1 MLENNASESHACQ
14 FFSETKM
21 GQKNR
26 PRGKIRKTISV
37 LLCFALVLAL
47 IPISVLATALHFYPV
62 ITYTENGQTKTLS
75 LSNDD
80 SVGLWNYGG
89 DNDADLF
96 LISLPSGAEI
106 QNISIPDM
114 SQYVI
119 EMEIDGVDDVLDA
132 TSYYSQKTFPTL
144 QTIKEQVTIIS
155 DTGFR
160 TPDSNADEGYSYA
173 LADDETGIT
182 EEMLNKIPNK
192 SVEGYL
198 LVFYVKDSR
207 DNWIAL
213 PGIIIQ
219 YPTGNSSVP
228 ETPEIKEIKTEIAK
242 VDGEAASK
250 WIQSGDRYNGKTT
263 SQNEAGFWSDLQPI
277 LTTAKDIVAGK
288 SSANPSEIL
297 TKLKNAIVNL
307 IPIGQ
312 INPTN
317 LYETIER
324 CKKSNDDLKGY
335 NDKTVN
341 AYRTALTE
349 ANAYL
354 DALFQKDAE
363 TGKVEPTTENVA
375 GNQGK
380 ADGYATKLTNAYK
393 ELASALDRYG
403 SVSLALD
410 AIPALCE
417 LADKAIGNTALDGRD
432 TLKTKRDAAYAV
444 WQEYVETQLNL
455 NASEYR
461 EIRTAYRELFDA
473 YYLGLT
479 NTADSITVN
488 VRVTDSASLKKPTGF
503 PQGEWASTTWTGSV
517 TLTGDQTL
525 GALETQLTDKGKLYY
540 GGKIDNYGAASYA
553 AIINGVYPHSL
564 QSFNSYFSDD
574 YYENGTRVYYSDR
587 YVLHDGDMVELA
599 LLPTPEVSSYAGA
612 GNSLNENYTMR
623 YMQTARFEQD
633 GEPVTGT
640 LTVNEGE
647 PLTLHVSRAYASL
660 QNYTGEYSAFS
671 GAKLYVSPENSGTTA
686 AAAGEAAAPTFD
698 TGYQTDENGNVTVT
712 LYGSGW
718 VHLYAVDPRDGKG
731 FWGNTDVSGGPQI
744 EELPSMTVGASV
756 WIYVNA
762 KSGDELTAGLAALK
776 QELDDSYQDV
786 DRTLFTNDELK
797 QIDDTYAEKREAF
810 QTVTNLTN
818 AKNLVREF
826 DALVAQLEK
835 AHKNSDFPKER
846 SIQGALNCLPDDVRD
861 FTQGF
866 AERFRYLQSMID
878 SATQHQIN
886 QMTTAQKAKYEKL
899 KEAYG
904 EDGTNL
910 PAEVDPTVTVKV
922 MGDTDYQ
929 NDFIVANDRSYSYVP
944 SDYAK
949 DDSRVN
955 VPGSD
960 DNRIRTSAALGA
972 FDGTDG
978 YRVQEGSYYQ
988 LIIARKL
995 EGGAYECSYNAT
1007 VVKVEVEDED
1017 GNPIEGVTVRTPNYT
1032 DANPDS
1038 SRRRFFYE
1046 PSSTG
1051 YDGKGANG
1059 MKAAIIT
1066 FDCVMPHNIVVKV
1079 YLEKVA
1085 TPDELTAAKTSLKN
1099 ELTTAYQ
1106 AYVKSNYSNTNWNTL
1121 VKAYN
1126 DGIANIGKAEDVT
1139 TATAAKTAALEAM
1152 AAVDADM
1159 AQDYG
1164 TVYVTIENTTFTHD
1178 LWPTGKTYWEG
1189 TPINHFEVN
1198 LTAASTMMT
1207 CVVDALDQHGWSQT
1221 GASSNYISSINGLSA
1236 FDGGSQSGWMGTLN
1250 DWFTNE
1256 GFGNFTVANGKLGDG
1271 DEIRIMYTRTG
1282 YGEDLGGTWNN
1293 QNTTLRALD
1302 VTNGTIFPAFTSGTI
1317 GSTNEYTLQI
1327 DDEKAEIKIT
1337 PTATNKNFLVKTFL
1351 NEQVTNNTE
1360 GVSFYKRT
1368 QTIPVVAGDTIYVGC
1383 GVKGW
1388 PTMNT
1393 QAGNTQTANGTW
1405 YVLKVVNAQV
1415 DDGSAYVM
1423 GLIDKYCVKVES
1435 YNYKSMENGLSITR
1449 AAYEALSD
1457 TSKQNVTN
1465 YQKLLDAEAGVASFK
1480 KTADL
1485 SVKIAALPS
1494 VYRAT
1499 LEDVEQIKSVQEI
1512 YESLTQEEKDRLT
1525 VNEYNKLMALIEKID
1540 GLNQAAADKVIA
1552 DSTAIGPIDEITLES
1567 AKQIQKA
1574 RAGYDA
1580 LNKYAQYIVEY
1591 AKPVN
1596 YYTLLDAEVKLK
1608 ELQDAAAEQER
1619 IDRAAAAAVDN
1630 LIDAIGEVTLKSKQ
1644 AIETARAA
1652 YDNLT
1657 PTQKTYVTKL
1667 DTLTAAETA
1676 YKALVDRKAA
1686 DDVIEKINA
1695 IGKVTLESKTAIEA
1709 ARAAYNAL
1717 TNDQKLL
1724 VENYDVLTA
1733 AEAELARLEAEAKD
1747 KADREAAAQVDE
1759 MIERLFPVTRYSGP
1773 AIRMARAAYEALTED
1788 QKALV
1793 TRYSDLVRA
1802 EKEYSAI
1809 PPLTPSTPAKPSQK
1823 PDTSKDNLSFT
1834 DVTSGSWYYDGVK
1847 YVCDNGLM
1855 NGTSANEFNPNANT
1869 TRSMIVTILARM
1881 EGVNTSGGET
1891 WYARGREWSM
1901 GAGISDGTNMTGK
1914 ITREQLA
1921 AMLYRYAK
1929 MKGYDVSASASLSG
1943 YTDASS
1949 VSGWATDAMRW
1960 AVSAGLI
1967 NGRTA
1972 TTLAP
1977 QGNATRA
1984 EVASILMRFMQK
1996 YTK

>member
-1 MLENNASESHACQ
+1 MGKWFLGDAERHRPFHTRSIALALAILITFGLFSPLCVAATSPYEIDSGNIVGSQNIGTLNGYNLYLVNISKQYDTIKLQEGNDSSTGELVSFLYGDGDYDGITGGSITRNSTNFEKTAAYFQKEKSNISAVTFSEQSDYLLCRLTEFDWVVTFMPVTVGYILIAWEKAASVDKTALDTKITEAESKNASNC
-14 FFSETKM
+14 
-21 GQKNR
+21 
-26 PRGKIRKTISV
+26 
-37 LLCFALVLAL
+37 
-47 IPISVLATALHFYPV
+47 
-62 ITYTENGQTKTLS
+62 
-75 LSNDD
+75 
-80 SVGLWNYGG
+80 
-89 DNDADLF
+89 
-96 LISLPSGAEI
+96 
-106 QNISIPDM
+106 
-114 SQYVI
+114 
-119 EMEIDGVDDVLDA
+119 
-132 TSYYSQKTFPTL
+132 
-144 QTIKEQVTIIS
+144 
-155 DTGFR
+155 
-160 TPDSNADEGYSYA
+160 
-173 LADDETGIT
+173 
-182 EEMLNKIPNK
+182 
-192 SVEGYL
+192 
-198 LVFYVKDSR
+198 
-207 DNWIAL
+207 
-213 PGIIIQ
+213 
-219 YPTGNSSVP
+219 
-228 ETPEIKEIKTEIAK
+228 KTE
-242 VDGEAASK
+242 D
-250 WIQSGDRYNGKTT
+250 DRYNAGTKAV
-263 SQNEAGFWSDLQPI
+263 SENGFWSDFQTA
-277 LTTAKDIVAGK
+277 LTSAESVNNSAAATQDQVDSALETLTAAM
-288 SSANPSEIL
+288 A
-297 TKLKNAIVNL
+297 NL

-324 CKKSNDDLKGY
+324 CKKYNDDLNGY
-335 NDKTVN
+335 TEKTAN

-354 DALFQKDAE
+354 ASLFDENGATAE
-363 TGKVEPTTENVA
+363 NIADNQPT
-375 GNQGK
+375 
-380 ADGYATKLTNAYK
+380 ADGYAEKLTNAVK

-410 AIPALCE
+410 AIPALCD
-417 LADKAIGNTALDGRD
+417 LADKAVSNTALNGRD
-432 TLKTKRDAAYAV
+432 ELKTARDAAYAV
-444 WQEYVETQLNL
+444 WQKYEETQLNL

-479 NTADSITVN
+479 NTAESITVN
-488 VRVTDSASLKKPTGF
+488 VRVTDTASLQDPDFYHVDST
-503 PQGEWASTTWTGSV
+503 WTSTTWTGSV

-525 GALETQLTDKGKLYY
+525 GALETQLGSKLYNK
-540 GGKIDNYGAASYA
+540 GRQDGFGAVSYA

-564 QSFNSYFSDD
+564 QNFSSYFIDD
-574 YYENGTRVYYSDR
+574 YYEDHADDYYSDQ
-587 YVLHDGDMVELA
+587 YVLHDGDTVELA
-599 LLPTPEVSSYAGA
+599 LLPTPTVSAYVGEI
-612 GNSLNENYTMR
+612 SLNTNYTMR

-633 GEPVTGT
+633 DVPVSGT
-640 LTVNEGE
+640 LTVTEGE

-686 AAAGEAAAPTFD
+686 ATAGEAAAPTFD
-698 TGYQTDENGNVTVT
+698 TGYQTDANGDVTVT

-731 FWGNTDVSGGPQI
+731 FFGNTDVSGGPQI
-744 EELPSMTVGASV
+744 KELPSMTVGASV

-786 DRTLFTNDELK
+786 DRTLFTDDERR
-797 QIDDTYAEKREAF
+797 QIDEAYAGKCEAF
-810 QTVTNLTN
+810 QTVTNLTD

-835 AHKNSDFPKER
+835 AHKNSDFPKET
-846 SIQGALNCLPDDVRD
+846 SIQGALNCLPDDVRN

-929 NDFIVANDRSYSYVP
+929 NDFIVANNRSYNYVP
-944 SDYAK
+944 SDYANA
-949 DDSRVN
+949 DSRVN
-955 VPGSD
+955 VPGSKE
-960 DNRIRTSAALGA
+960 RSIRTSAALGA

-1007 VVKVEVEDED
+1007 VVKVEVEDEA
-1017 GNPIEGVTVRTPNYT
+1017 GSPIEGVTVQTPNYT
-1032 DANPDS
+1032 DANQYS

-1051 YDGKGANG
+1051 YDGKGEAG

-1066 FDCVMPHNIVVKV
+1066 FDCVMPRNIVVKV

-1085 TPDELTAAKTSLKN
+1085 TPDELTKAKTSLKN

-1139 TATAAKTAALEAM
+1139 TATAAKTAALAAM

-1189 TPINHFEVN
+1189 APINHFEVN

-1207 CVVDALDQHGWSQT
+1207 CVVDALNEHGWSQT

-1388 PTMNT
+1388 PTMNA

-1449 AAYEALSD
+1449 AAYDALSD

-1465 YQKLLDAEAGVASFK
+1465 YQKLLDAEVGVASFK

-1540 GLNQAAADKVIA
+1540 RLNQAAADKVIA
-1552 DSTAIGPIDEITLES
+1552 DIAAIGPIDEITLES
-1567 AKQIQKA
+1567 AEQIQKA

-1686 DDVIEKINA
+1686 DDVIEKINE

-1773 AIRMARAAYEALTED
+1773 AIRMARAAYEALTKD

-1793 TRYSDLVRA
+1793 TRYNDLVRA
-1802 EKEYSAI
+1802 EKEYAAI
-1809 PPLTPSTPAKPSQK
+1809 PPLTPSRPAKPSQK
-1823 PDTSKDNLSFT
+1823 PDTSKDNLPFT

-1881 EGVNTSGGET
+1881 EGVNTSGGAT
-1891 WYARGREWSM
+1891 WYARGREWAM

-1929 MKGYDVSASASLSG
+1929 MKGYDVSASADISG
-1943 YTDASS
+1943 YTDASG

>member
-1 MLENNASESHACQ
+1 MLCRLTEFDWVVTFSPVTVGYILIAWEKAASVD
-14 FFSETKM
+14 K
-21 GQKNR
+21 
-26 PRGKIRKTISV
+26 
-37 LLCFALVLAL
+37 
-47 IPISVLATALHFYPV
+47 TALD
-62 ITYTENGQTKTLS
+62 TK
-75 LSNDD
+75 
-80 SVGLWNYGG
+80 
-89 DNDADLF
+89 
-96 LISLPSGAEI
+96 
-106 QNISIPDM
+106 
-114 SQYVI
+114 
-119 EMEIDGVDDVLDA
+119 
-132 TSYYSQKTFPTL
+132 
-144 QTIKEQVTIIS
+144 
-155 DTGFR
+155 
-160 TPDSNADEGYSYA
+160 
-173 LADDETGIT
+173 IT
-182 EEMLNKIPNK
+182 EAENK
-192 SVEGYL
+192 
-198 LVFYVKDSR
+198 
-207 DNWIAL
+207 
-213 PGIIIQ
+213 
-219 YPTGNSSVP
+219 NSSNC
-228 ETPEIKEIKTEIAK
+228 KTE
-242 VDGEAASK
+242 D
-250 WIQSGDRYNGKTT
+250 DRYNAGTKAV
-263 SQNEAGFWSDLQPI
+263 SEKGFWSDFQTA
-277 LTTAKDIVAGK
+277 LTSAKSVNDAANATQTEVNSALEALTATMA
-288 SSANPSEIL
+288 
-297 TKLKNAIVNL
+297 NL
-307 IPIGQ
+307 IPAEQ

-324 CKKSNDDLKGY
+324 CKKSNDALKRY
-335 NDKTVN
+335 TEKSVN

-354 DALFQKDAE
+354 DALFQKNAE
-363 TGKVEPTTENVA
+363 GVVEPTTENVT

-380 ADGYATKLTNAYK
+380 ADDYATTLSKATA
-393 ELASALDRYG
+393 ELARTPDRYG
-403 SVSLALD
+403 DVSLALD

-473 YYLGLT
+473 YYLDLT

-488 VRVTDSASLKKPTGF
+488 VRVTDSASLKDPDF
-503 PQGEWASTTWTGSV
+503 YHVDSEWTSTTWTGSV

-525 GALETQLTDKGKLYY
+525 GALETQLGSKLYNK
-540 GGKIDNYGAASYA
+540 GRLDGYGAASYA
-553 AIINGVYPHSL
+553 ALINGVYAHSL
-564 QSFNSYFSDD
+564 QSFSYYFSDD
-574 YYENGTRVYYSDR
+574 YNENGTRVYYSDR
-587 YVLHDGDMVELA
+587 YVLHDGDTVELV
-599 LLPTPEVSSYAGA
+599 LLPQPKISSYAGA
-612 GNSLNENYTMR
+612 PNPLAENYTMR

-633 GEPVTGT
+633 GVPVTGT

-660 QNYTGEYSAFS
+660 QSYTGEYSAFS
-671 GAKLYVSPENSGTTA
+671 GAELYVSPENSGTA
-686 AAAGEAAAPTFD
+686 ADAAGEAAAPSFD
-698 TGYQTDENGNVTVT
+698 TGYQTDANGDVTVT

-718 VHLYAVDPRDGKG
+718 VHLYAADLREDKG

-786 DRTLFTNDELK
+786 DRTLFTDDERK
-797 QIDDTYAEKREAF
+797 QIDETYAEKCEAF
-810 QTVTNLTN
+810 QTVTNLTA

-835 AHKNSDFPKER
+835 AHKNSDFPKET
-846 SIQGALNCLPDDVRD
+846 SIQSALNCLPDDVRD

-929 NDFIVANDRSYSYVP
+929 NDFIVANDRSYNYVP
-944 SDYAK
+944 SDYANA
-949 DDSRVN
+949 DSRVN
-955 VPGSD
+955 VPGSKE
-960 DNRIRTSAALGA
+960 RSIRTSAALGA

-1007 VVKVEVEDED
+1007 VVKVEVEDEA
-1017 GNPIEGVTVRTPNYT
+1017 GNPIEGVTVQTPNYT
-1032 DANPDS
+1032 DANQNS

-1051 YDGKGANG
+1051 YDGKGESG

-1189 TPINHFEVN
+1189 TPINHFEVG

-1256 GFGNFTVANGKLGDG
+1256 GFGNFSVANGKLGDG

-1282 YGEDLGGTWNN
+1282 YGEDLGGTWSN
-1293 QNTTLRALD
+1293 QNTTLEALD
-1302 VTNGTIFPAFTSGTI
+1302 VTNGTIFPDFTSGTI

-1337 PTATNKNFLVKTFL
+1337 PTAANKNFLVKTFL

-1388 PTMNT
+1388 PTMNA

-1449 AAYEALSD
+1449 AAYEALSE

-1465 YQKLLDAEAGVASFK
+1465 YQKLVDAENGVASFK

-1499 LEDVEQIKSVQEI
+1499 LEDVEPIKSVQEI

-1540 GLNQAAADKVIA
+1540 RLNQAAADKVIA
-1552 DSTAIGPIDEITLES
+1552 DIAAIGPIDEITLES

-1686 DDVIEKINA
+1686 DDVIEKINE

-1717 TNDQKLL
+1717 TPDQKPL

-1773 AIRMARAAYEALTED
+1773 AIRMARAAYDALTED

-1793 TRYSDLVRA
+1793 TRYNDLVRA
-1802 EKEYSAI
+1802 EKEYAAI

-1823 PDTSKDNLSFT
+1823 PDTSKDNLPFT

-1847 YVCDNGLM
+1847 YAYDNGLM

-1881 EGVNTSGGET
+1881 EGVNTSGGAT
-1891 WYARGREWSM
+1891 WYTAGRAWAMEN
-1901 GAGISDGTNMTGK
+1901 GISDGTNMEGK

>member
-1 MLENNASESHACQ
+1 MKSVKFSRRGRPFGRPLLSLILICAIVVSLLPIYVVAADAAYTPSKAELATLEIGNCT
-14 FFSETKM
+14 FSETNYKIYKYSVDTTKYDTLKFVVATN
-21 GQKNR
+21 GAINPTNAPVVGKKNT
-26 PRGKIRKTISV
+26 GAV
-37 LLCFALVLAL
+37 
-47 IPISVLATALHFYPV
+47 ATL
-62 ITYTENGQTKTLS
+62 
-75 LSNDD
+75 
-80 SVGLWNYGG
+80 
-89 DNDADLF
+89 
-96 LISLPSGAEI
+96 
-106 QNISIPDM
+106 
-114 SQYVI
+114 
-119 EMEIDGVDDVLDA
+119 
-132 TSYYSQKTFPTL
+132 
-144 QTIKEQVTIIS
+144 
-155 DTGFR
+155 
-160 TPDSNADEGYSYA
+160 
-173 LADDETGIT
+173 
-182 EEMLNKIPNK
+182 
-192 SVEGYL
+192 
-198 LVFYVKDSR
+198 VKDS
-207 DNWIAL
+207 DDFKKGQTL
-213 PGIIIQ
+213 
-219 YPTGNSSVP
+219 YNSVSNSFSA
-228 ETPEIKEIKTEIAK
+228 ETKEKLDENADKTCFYWYTSSWKGVTEVYGLLVIEWPNGSIKPADLADKSTLKTTIDTAK
-242 VDGEAASK
+242 EKEQGDYYGSDG
-250 WIQSGDRYNGKTT
+250 RYNAKTKAISENFWT
-263 SQNEAGFWSDLQPI
+263 DFQTALSEAEEIYDDEALTKDEQETVDNAVAA
-277 LTTAKDIVAGK
+277 LTTAMA
-288 SSANPSEIL
+288 
-297 TKLKNAIVNL
+297 NL

-324 CKKSNDDLKGY
+324 CKKSDDALKGCTE
-335 NDKTVN
+335 KTVN

-354 DALFQKDAE
+354 DSLFQKNAE
-363 TGKVEPTTENVA
+363 GVVEPTAENVA
-375 GNQGK
+375 TNQGK
-380 ADGYATKLTNAYK
+380 ADDYATALSKATA
-393 ELASALDRYG
+393 ELARTLDRYG
-403 SVSLALD
+403 NVSLALD
-410 AIPALCE
+410 AIPALCK
-417 LADKAIGNTALDGRD
+417 LADKAISNTALNGRNE
-432 TLKTKRDAAYAV
+432 LKAARDAAYAV
-444 WQEYVETQLNL
+444 WQKYAETQLNL
-455 NASEYR
+455 NASEYK
-461 EIRTAYRELFDA
+461 EIRTAYRDLFDA

-479 NTADSITVN
+479 NTAESITVN
-488 VRVTDSASLKKPTGF
+488 VRVTDTASLKDPDFYHVDST
-503 PQGEWASTTWTGSV
+503 WTSTTWTGSV

-525 GALETQLTDKGKLYY
+525 GALETQLGSKLYNK
-540 GGKIDNYGAASYA
+540 GRQDGFGAVSYA
-553 AIINGVYPHSL
+553 ALINGVYAHSL
-564 QSFNSYFSDD
+564 QSFSGYFSDD
-574 YYENGTRVYYSDR
+574 YYENGALVYYSDR
-587 YVLHDGDMVELA
+587 YVLHDGDTVELA
-599 LLPTPEVSSYAGA
+599 LLPQPTVSAYVGEVS
-612 GNSLNENYTMR
+612 LDTNYTMR

-633 GEPVTGT
+633 DVPVSGT
-640 LTVNEGE
+640 LTVTEGE

-671 GAKLYVSPENSGTTA
+671 GAKLYASPENSGTTA
-686 AAAGEAAAPTFD
+686 ATAGEAAAPTFD
-698 TGYQTDENGNVTVT
+698 TGYQTDANGDVTVT

-731 FWGNTDVSGGPQI
+731 FFGNTDVSGGPQI

-786 DRTLFTNDELK
+786 DRTLFTEEELK
-797 QIDDTYAEKREAF
+797 QIDDTYNESCEKF
-810 QTVTNLTN
+810 KSLDNLTD
-818 AKNLVREF
+818 AKALVREF
-826 DALVAQLEK
+826 DALVAQLSK
-835 AHKNSDFPKER
+835 QHQGSDAWR
-846 SIQGALNCLPDDVRD
+846 ANNLRYALDMLPDDLND

-866 AERFRYLQSMID
+866 AERFRWLQSEMAL
-878 SATQHQIN
+878 ATEHQIN
-886 QMTTAQKAKYEKL
+886 QMSTAQKAKYEKL

-904 EDGTNL
+904 TDGSTL
-910 PAEVDPTVTVKV
+910 PAAVNPTVTVTV
-922 MGDTDYQ
+922 TDGTEYQ
-929 NDFIVANDRSYSYVP
+929 GDFIVANNRSYSYV
-944 SDYAK
+944 SSEYANGNE
-949 DDSRVN
+949 RVN
-955 VPGSD
+955 IPSATG
-960 DNRIRTSAALGA
+960 NLRKEAALGA
-972 FDGTDG
+972 FDATD
-978 YRVQEGSYYQ
+978 YRVQEGSEYQ

-995 EGGAYECSYNAT
+995 DGKVTECDYNAK
-1007 VVKVEVEDED
+1007 VVKIEVLDKD
-1017 GNPIEGVTVRTPNYT
+1017 TGKPIEGVTTGIYNYT
-1032 DANPDS
+1032 EDRGS
-1038 SRRRFFYE
+1038 SRARFYYT
-1046 PSSTG
+1046 PDG
-1051 YDGKGANG
+1051 GGAYDQGEYG
-1059 MKAAIIT
+1059 MTAAT
-1066 FDCVMPHNIVVKV
+1066 VRFTCVMPHNILVKV

-1099 ELTTAYQ
+1099 ELTAAYQ
-1106 AYVKSNYSNTNWNTL
+1106 TYTKSEYSNTNWNTL

-1126 DGIANIGKAEDVT
+1126 DGIANIEKAEDVT
-1139 TATAAKTAALEAM
+1139 TATDAKTAALAAM
-1152 AAVDADM
+1152 ADVVKDM
-1159 AQDYG
+1159 EAAYG
-1164 TVYVTIENTTFTHD
+1164 TVYVTVENTTFTRD
-1178 LWPTGKTYWEG
+1178 LWPTGKTYWDG
-1189 TPINHFEVN
+1189 TPIDHFPVE
-1198 LTAASTMMT
+1198 LDSTSTMMS
-1207 CVVDALDQHGWSQT
+1207 CVVEALDEHGWKQT
-1221 GASSNYISSINGLSA
+1221 GASSNYITSINGLSA

-1250 DWFTNE
+1250 DWFNNE

-1282 YGEDLGGTWNN
+1282 YGADLGGTWGGEDA
-1293 QNTTLRALD
+1293 QNTTLKELK
-1302 VTNGTIFPAFTSGTI
+1302 VTGGTIFPDFTSGTI
-1317 GSTNEYTLQI
+1317 GSTTEYTLQI
-1327 DDEKAEIKIT
+1327 ADEKAEIKIT

-1351 NEQVTNNTE
+1351 NEQVTDNTE

-1393 QAGNTQTANGTW
+1393 QAGNTQTSGGTW

-1423 GLIDKYCVKVES
+1423 GLIDKYCIKVES
-1435 YNYKSMENGLSITR
+1435 YNYKSMESGLSITR
-1449 AAYEALSD
+1449 AAYDALSED
-1457 TSKQNVTN
+1457 SQKNVTN

-1552 DSTAIGPIDEITLES
+1552 DIAAIGPIDEITLES
-1567 AKQIQKA
+1567 AEQIQKA

-1580 LNKYAQYIVEY
+1580 LNKYAQYIVEC
-1591 AKPVN
+1591 AEPVS
-1596 YYTLLDAEVKLK
+1596 YYTLVEAEARLK
-1608 ELQDAAAEQER
+1608 ELQEAAAEQER

-1686 DDVIEKINA
+1686 DDVIEKINE

-1802 EKEYSAI
+1802 EKEYAAI
-1809 PPLTPSTPAKPSQK
+1809 PPLRPVGPSKPSKPSTS
-1823 PDTSKDNLSFT
+1823 DTSKDNLPFT

-1881 EGVNTSGGET
+1881 EGVNTSGGAT
-1891 WYARGREWSM
+1891 WYAAGRAWAM

-1929 MKGYDVSASASLSG
+1929 LKGYDVSASADISG
-1943 YTDASS
+1943 YTDASG
-1949 VSGWATDAMRW
+1949 VSSWATDAMRW

>member
-1 MLENNASESHACQ
+1 MAQINTDYDHILLRLNKSGKGGGIKGYVIIEWEKPASLDKTGLASKITEAEGKNAS
-14 FFSETKM
+14 
-21 GQKNR
+21 NY
-26 PRGKIRKTISV
+26 KI
-37 LLCFALVLAL
+37 
-47 IPISVLATALHFYPV
+47 
-62 ITYTENGQTKTLS
+62 E
-75 LSNDD
+75 D
-80 SVGLWNYGG
+80 
-89 DNDADLF
+89 
-96 LISLPSGAEI
+96 
-106 QNISIPDM
+106 
-114 SQYVI
+114 
-119 EMEIDGVDDVLDA
+119 
-132 TSYYSQKTFPTL
+132 
-144 QTIKEQVTIIS
+144 
-155 DTGFR
+155 
-160 TPDSNADEGYSYA
+160 
-173 LADDETGIT
+173 
-182 EEMLNKIPNK
+182 
-192 SVEGYL
+192 
-198 LVFYVKDSR
+198 
-207 DNWIAL
+207 
-213 PGIIIQ
+213 
-219 YPTGNSSVP
+219 
-228 ETPEIKEIKTEIAK
+228 
-242 VDGEAASK
+242 
-250 WIQSGDRYNGKTT
+250 DRYNAGTKAV
-263 SQNEAGFWSDLQPI
+263 SEKGFWSDFQAAL
-277 LTTAKDIVAGK
+277 
-288 SSANPSEIL
+288 SSAKSVNENPAATRQQVDSALEAL
-297 TKLKNAIVNL
+297 TAAMANL

-324 CKKSNDDLKGY
+324 CKKSNDALKGY

-354 DALFQKDAE
+354 DALFQKNAE
-363 TGKVEPTTENVA
+363 GVVEPTTENVA

-380 ADGYATKLTNAYK
+380 ADGYADALDEATA
-393 ELASALDRYG
+393 ELARTPDRYG
-403 SVSLALD
+403 DVSLALD

-417 LADKAIGNTALDGRD
+417 LADKAISNTALNGRNE
-432 TLKTKRDAAYAV
+432 LKAARDAAYAV
-444 WQEYVETQLNL
+444 WQKYEETQLNL

-461 EIRTAYRELFDA
+461 EIRTAYRDLFDA

-479 NTADSITVN
+479 NTVESITVN
-488 VRVTDSASLKKPTGF
+488 VRVTDTASLKDPDFYHVDSAWT
-503 PQGEWASTTWTGSV
+503 STTWTGSV

-525 GALETQLTDKGKLYY
+525 GALETQLGSKLYNK
-540 GGKIDNYGAASYA
+540 GRQDGFGAVSYA
-553 AIINGVYPHSL
+553 ALINGVYAHSL
-564 QSFNSYFSDD
+564 QSFSGYFSDD
-574 YYENGTRVYYSDR
+574 YYENGTLVYYSDR
-587 YVLHDGDMVELA
+587 YVLHDGDTVELA
-599 LLPTPEVSSYAGA
+599 LLPQPTVSAYVGEVP
-612 GNSLNENYTMR
+612 LDTNYTMR

-633 GEPVTGT
+633 DVPVSGT
-640 LTVNEGE
+640 LTVTEGE

-671 GAKLYVSPENSGTTA
+671 GAKLYASPENSGTTA
-686 AAAGEAAAPTFD
+686 ATAGEAAAPSFD
-698 TGYQTDENGNVTVT
+698 TGYQTDANGDVTVT

-718 VHLYAVDPRDGKG
+718 VHLYAADLREDKG

-744 EELPSMTVGASV
+744 EELPSMTAGASV
-756 WIYVNA
+756 WVYVNP
-762 KSGDELTAGLAALK
+762 KSGDELASGLAALK

-786 DRTLFTNDELK
+786 DRTLFTDDELR
-797 QIDDTYAEKREAF
+797 QIDEAYAGKCEAF
-810 QTVTNLTN
+810 QTVTNLTD

-835 AHKNSDFPKER
+835 AHKNSDFPKEN
-846 SIQGALNCLPDDVRD
+846 SIQGALNRLPDDVRD

-866 AERFRYLQSMID
+866 AERFRYLQSIID

-910 PAEVDPTVTVKV
+910 RAEVDPTVTVKV

-929 NDFIVANDRSYSYVP
+929 NDFIVANDRSYSYVL
-944 SDYAK
+944 SDYANA
-949 DDSRVN
+949 DSRVN
-955 VPGSD
+955 VPGSKD
-960 DNRIRTSAALGA
+960 SRIRTSAALGA

-1007 VVKVEVEDED
+1007 VVKVEVEDE
-1017 GNPIEGVTVRTPNYT
+1017 GGSPIEGVTVRTPNYT

-1051 YDGKGANG
+1051 YDGKGENG

-1106 AYVKSNYSNTNWNTL
+1106 AYVKSKYSNTNWNTL

-1207 CVVDALDQHGWSQT
+1207 CVVDALNAHGWSQT

-1351 NEQVTNNTE
+1351 NEQVTDKTE

-1388 PTMNT
+1388 PTMNA

-1449 AAYEALSD
+1449 AAYEALSE

-1499 LEDVEQIKSVQEI
+1499 LEDVEPIKSVQEI

-1540 GLNQAAADKVIA
+1540 RLNQAAADKVIA
-1552 DSTAIGPIDEITLES
+1552 DIAAIGPIDEITLES

-1676 YKALVDRKAA
+1676 YKNLVDRKAA
-1686 DDVIEKINA
+1686 DDVIEKINE

-1724 VENYDVLTA
+1724 VENYNVLTA

-1793 TRYSDLVRA
+1793 TRYNDLVRA
-1802 EKEYSAI
+1802 EKEYAAI
-1809 PPLTPSTPAKPSQK
+1809 PPLTPSRPAKPSQK
-1823 PDTSKDNLSFT
+1823 PDTSKDNLPFT
-1834 DVTSGSWYYDGVK
+1834 DVASGSWYYDGVK
-1847 YVCDNGLM
+1847 YACDNGLM
-1855 NGTSANEFNPNANT
+1855 NGTSANAFSPNADT

-1881 EGVNTSGGET
+1881 EGVNTSGGAT
-1891 WYARGREWSM
+1891 WYTAGREWAM

-1929 MKGYDVSASASLSG
+1929 LKGYDVSASADISG

-1949 VSGWATDAMRW
+1949 VSGWSTDAMRW

>member
-1 MLENNASESHACQ
+1 MGKWFLGDAERHRPFHTRSIALALAILITFGLFSPLCVAATPSYEIDSGNIVGSQNIGTLNGYNLYLVNISKQYDTIKLQEGNDSSTGELVSFLYGDGDYDGITGGSITRNSTNFKKTATYFQKEKSNISAVT
-14 FFSETKM
+14 FSE
-21 GQKNR
+21 Q
-26 PRGKIRKTISV
+26 SDY
-37 LLCFALVLAL
+37 LLCRLTEFDWVVTFAPVTVGYIL
-47 IPISVLATALHFYPV
+47 IAWEKAASVDKTALD
-62 ITYTENGQTKTLS
+62 TK
-75 LSNDD
+75 
-80 SVGLWNYGG
+80 
-89 DNDADLF
+89 
-96 LISLPSGAEI
+96 
-106 QNISIPDM
+106 
-114 SQYVI
+114 
-119 EMEIDGVDDVLDA
+119 
-132 TSYYSQKTFPTL
+132 
-144 QTIKEQVTIIS
+144 
-155 DTGFR
+155 
-160 TPDSNADEGYSYA
+160 
-173 LADDETGIT
+173 IT
-182 EEMLNKIPNK
+182 EAENK
-192 SVEGYL
+192 
-198 LVFYVKDSR
+198 
-207 DNWIAL
+207 
-213 PGIIIQ
+213 
-219 YPTGNSSVP
+219 NSSNC
-228 ETPEIKEIKTEIAK
+228 KTEK
-242 VDGEAASK
+242 
-250 WIQSGDRYNGKTT
+250 DRYNAGTKAV
-263 SQNEAGFWSDLQPI
+263 SEKGFWSDFQTA
-277 LTTAKDIVAGK
+277 LTSAKSVNENTAATQQQVD
-288 SSANPSEIL
+288 SALGAL
-297 TKLKNAIVNL
+297 TATMANL

-354 DALFQKDAE
+354 ESLFQKNDE

-410 AIPALCE
+410 AIPALCD

-473 YYLGLT
+473 YYLDLT

-488 VRVTDSASLKKPTGF
+488 VRVTDSASLKDPDF
-503 PQGEWASTTWTGSV
+503 YHVDSEWTSTTWTGSV

-525 GALETQLTDKGKLYY
+525 GALETQLGSKLYNK
-540 GGKIDNYGAASYA
+540 GRFDGNGAASYA
-553 AIINGVYPHSL
+553 ALINGVYAHSL
-564 QSFNSYFSDD
+564 QSFSGYFSDD
-574 YYENGTRVYYSDR
+574 YYENGTFTYYSDR
-587 YVLHDGDMVELA
+587 YVLHDGDTVELV
-599 LLPTPEVSSYAGA
+599 LLPKPEVSSYAGA

-633 GEPVTGT
+633 GAPVTGT
-640 LTVNEGE
+640 LTVTEGE

-660 QNYTGEYSAFS
+660 QSYTGEYSAFS
-671 GAKLYVSPENSGTTA
+671 GAELYVSPENSGTNA
-686 AAAGEAAAPTFD
+686 AAAGDAAAPSFD
-698 TGYQTDENGNVTVT
+698 TGYQTDANGDVTVT

-718 VHLYAVDPRDGKG
+718 VHLYAADLREDKG

-786 DRTLFTNDELK
+786 DRTLFTDDELK
-797 QIDDTYAEKREAF
+797 QIDEAYAKKCEAF
-810 QTVTNLTN
+810 QTVTNLTA

-835 AHKNSDFPKER
+835 AHKNSDFPKET
-846 SIQGALNCLPDDVRD
+846 SIQSALNCLPDDVRD

-904 EDGTNL
+904 TDGSTL
-910 PAEVDPTVTVKV
+910 PAAVNPTVTVTIAD
-922 MGDTDYQ
+922 GADYQ
-929 NDFIVANDRSYSYVP
+929 GDFIVANNRSYAYV
-944 SDYAK
+944 SDEYANGN
-949 DDSRVN
+949 DRVN
-955 VPGSD
+955 VPGSTEKS
-960 DNRIRTSAALGA
+960 IRTSAALGA

-1017 GNPIEGVTVRTPNYT
+1017 GNPIEGVTVQTPNYT
-1032 DANPDS
+1032 DANQNS

-1051 YDGKGANG
+1051 YDGKGESG

-1189 TPINHFEVN
+1189 TPINHFEVG

-1207 CVVDALDQHGWSQT
+1207 CVVDALNEHGWSQT

-1256 GFGNFTVANGKLGDG
+1256 GFGNFTVANGQLGDG

-1293 QNTTLRALD
+1293 QNTTLKALD
-1302 VTNGTIFPAFTSGTI
+1302 VTGGTIFPAFTSGTI
-1317 GSTNEYTLQI
+1317 GSTNEYTLKI

-1337 PTATNKNFLVKTFL
+1337 PTAANKNFLVKTFL
-1351 NEQVTNNTE
+1351 NEQVTGNTE

-1388 PTMNT
+1388 PTMNA

-1449 AAYEALSD
+1449 AAYDALSD

-1465 YQKLLDAEAGVASFK
+1465 YQKLLDAEVGVASFK

-1540 GLNQAAADKVIA
+1540 RLNQAAADKVIA
-1552 DSTAIGPIDEITLES
+1552 DIAAIGPIDEITLES
-1567 AKQIQKA
+1567 AEQIQKA

-1686 DDVIEKINA
+1686 DDVIEKIKE

-1793 TRYSDLVRA
+1793 KHYDDLVKA
-1802 EKEYSAI
+1802 EAEFAAI
-1809 PPLTPSTPAKPSQK
+1809 PPLRPVGPSKPSKPST
-1823 PDTSKDNLSFT
+1823 PDTSKDNLPFT
-1834 DVTSGSWYYDGVK
+1834 DVASGSWYYDGVK

-1881 EGVNTSGGET
+1881 EGVNTSGGAT
-1891 WYARGREWSM
+1891 WYARGREWAM

-1929 MKGYDVSASASLSG
+1929 MKGYDVSASAPLSG